1 MRYYVSQVF
10 TGGTAL
16 TGTLINCAAIVA
28 GSAIG
33 LAARRALR
41 PSVEDGINKALGAA
55 VIVLALGGIASNML
69 TVSDGAVSSAGELL
83 LIVSM
88 VLGTLAGELLDI
100 DGALQR
106 LSRRIEARAGAGGF
120 AKGFSSATILFC
132 VGAMAVVGS
141 INDGLRGDSSILV
154 MKSALDF
161 TAAIVLA
168 ATLGIG
174 VLFSAVSV
182 LLYQGAITLLSRA
195 LETFFVGEL
204 LTQFCLVGYTII
216 LCIGINF
223 LAVNKIKTANMLP
236 AMLVPILW
244 SLLRR
249 AFGA

>member
-1 MRYYVSQVF
+1 M
-10 TGGTAL
+10 

-28 GSAIG
+28 GGAIG
-33 LAARRALR
+33 LVARRGLR
-41 PSVEDGINKALGAA
+41 SSVEEGINKALGAA
-55 VIVLALGGIASNML
+55 VIVLAVGGIASNL
-69 TVSDGAVSSAGELL
+69 LSVSDGAIHSSGELL

-100 DGALQR
+100 DGGL
-106 LSRRIEARAGAGGF
+106 RRFSAFVEAHCGADGF

-141 INDGLRGDSSILV
+141 INDGLRSDSSILL

-168 ATLGIG
+168 ATLGAG
-174 VLFSAVSV
+174 VLFSAFSV
-182 LLYQGAITLLSRA
+182 LLYQGAITLLSSL
-195 LETFFVGEL
+195 LEDFLVGAL

-223 LAVNKIKTANMLP
+223 IAVNKIKTANMLP
-236 AMLVPILW
+236 AMLIPVFW
-244 SLLRR
+244 SLLR
-249 AFGA
+249 GLCGL